1 MKNSFRVVLL
11 FTLVALLFQCGGG
24 KKLTQQELQ
33 QMSPQDRIQ
42 YLSEQVQK
50 HPNDIELKKALYRE
64 YLAIDMKPQAASVM
78 EDIIALDPYQTDV
91 QFDYGKLKYEMGE
104 KKTAYR
110 AFLNVLQSAAGEV
123 YKEQIAELVAGK
135 FMVQQVTTDSTNEAF
150 PSFSADGSKIVY
162 QKYVNGNWDIYIRDL
177 ASGKDSVLISTPAD
191 EELPVLSPDGKYLMY
206 TSNADDKRPIDP
218 RLKTR
223 EIYITNLE
231 DGYTENLTQTVAD
244 DWLPRF
250 NHKGTR
256 VVFVSDRAD
265 LRKVSY
271 SQKQSDIFVM
281 EPNGAFQL
289 QLTNT
294 QANEGGPCFSV
305 DDKSLFFHSNKNGNF
320 DIYVMNLKTK
330 KPQLLIDDPNGD
342 DVNPFASPDSN
353 YIVFYSNRDGNYEIY
368 RARVDGS
375 EQERLTFNP
384 AEDLNPVYSPD
395 GKTIAFHSNRNGNFD
410 IFFLNL
416 EVPASSVTVNQLIQ
430 QLQSMVGE

>member
-64 YLAIDMKPQAASVM
+64 YQAIDMKPQAASVM

>member
-1 MKNSFRVVLL
+1 MKNSFRIIVVFLMA
-11 FTLVALLFQCGGG
+11 ALLFQCGGG

-42 YLSEQVQK
+42 YLTEQAQK
-50 HPNDIELKKALYRE
+50 HPNDIEIKKALYRE
-64 YLAIDMKPQAASVM
+64 YLTIDMKPQAASVM

-110 AFLNVLQSAAGEV
+110 AFLTVLQSAAGEV
-123 YKEQIAELVAGK
+123 YKDKIAELISGK
-135 FMVQQVTTDSTNEAF
+135 YMVQQVTSDSANEAF

-162 QKYVNGNWDIYIRDL
+162 QKFVNGNWDIYIRDL

-191 EELPVLSPDGKYLMY
+191 EELPILSPDGKLLMY
-206 TSNADDKRPIDP
+206 TSNGDDKRPIDA

-223 EIYITNLE
+223 EIYVTNLE
-231 DGYTENLTQTVAD
+231 DGYTQNLTQTVAD

-250 NHKGTR
+250 NHKGNQ

-271 SQKQSDIFVM
+271 SQKQSDIYIM

-294 QANEGGPCFSV
+294 PANEGGACFSA
-305 DDKSLFFHSNKNGNF
+305 DDKSIFFHSNKNGNF
-320 DIYVMNLKTK
+320 DIYIMNLNTK
-330 KPQLLIDDPNGD
+330 QPQLLVDNPDGD
-342 DVNPFASPDSN
+342 DVNPCASPDSN
-353 YIVFYSNRDGNYEIY
+353 YIVFYSNRDGNFEIY

-375 EQERLTFNP
+375 EQERLTYNP
-384 AEDLNPVYSPD
+384 ADDLNPVYSPD

-416 EVPASSVTVNQLIQ
+416 EAPATSVTTNQLIQ
-430 QLQSMVGE
+430 QLQALVGE